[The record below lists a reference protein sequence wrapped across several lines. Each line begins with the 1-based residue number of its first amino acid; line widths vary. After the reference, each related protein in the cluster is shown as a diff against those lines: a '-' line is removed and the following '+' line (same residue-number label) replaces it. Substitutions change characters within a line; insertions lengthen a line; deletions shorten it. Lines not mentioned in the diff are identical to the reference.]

1 MAKDLRNSQ
10 RTRRK
15 ILAAAGALLVE
26 AGLRGFGVNAIA
38 ERAGCGKPLVY
49 RYFGRREAV
58 LDALAQA
65 RAGEAERTLG
75 SQPPPKG
82 SQLSEIVYR
91 QVMFARLLAGDAV
104 LRALFRAHLSG
115 DLGSAA
121 ARALEGLAP
130 RSGAKGDA
138 GAAEAFLLVGIS
150 YVLMIRDFQDEC
162 LSVAIKT
169 PTDMAAFERAFVR
182 LCSQIP
188 GETRQSY

>member
-1 MAKDLRNSQ
+1 MGTALGFAALV
-10 RTRRK
+10 
-15 ILAAAGALLVE
+15 LAE
-26 AGLRGFGVNAIA
+26 
-38 ERAGCGKPLVY
+38 
-49 RYFGRREAV
+49 V
-58 LDALAQA
+58 LDALARA
-65 RAGEAERTLG
+65 RAGEAERALRG
-75 SQPPPKG
+75 LPPPKR

-91 QVMFARLLAGDAV
+91 QVMFARILAGDAV

-138 GAAEAFLLVGIS
+138 GAAEAFLLAGIS
-150 YVLMIRDFQDEC
+150 YVLMIRDFQNEC
-162 LSVAIKT
+162 LSVPIKT

-188 GETRQSY
+188 GETRQSH